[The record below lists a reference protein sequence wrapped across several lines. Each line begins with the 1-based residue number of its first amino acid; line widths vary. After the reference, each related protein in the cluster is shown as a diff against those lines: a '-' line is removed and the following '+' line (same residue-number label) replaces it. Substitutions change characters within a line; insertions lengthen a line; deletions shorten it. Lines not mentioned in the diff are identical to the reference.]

1 MAALR
6 IPDMLGGISQME
18 TAIHPDYKDVKK
30 ASEEWLR
37 R

>member
-6 IPDMLGGISQME
+6 IPDMLGGLSQMAV
-18 TAIHPDYKDVKK
+18 AIHPDYEDVKK
-30 ASEEWLR
+30 ASEEWFR

>member
-6 IPDMLGGISQME
+6 IPDMLGGLSQMAV
-18 TAIHPDYKDVKK
+18 AINPDYEDVKK

>member
-6 IPDMLGGISQME
+6 IPDMLGGISQMAA
-18 TAIHPDYKDVKK
+18 AIHPDYEDVKK

>member
-6 IPDMLGGISQME
+6 IPDMLSGMSGMAA
-18 TAIHPDYKDVKK
+18 AIHPDYEDAKK